1 MGLVEV
7 SMNFLKASVFVAEVA
22 TFAVWAELLPVELS
36 AILGLVL
43 LVEAGLGL
51 GDPVD
56 LGELVMTVSVL
67 ALVTVPAEADFSPVL
82 AHLPLVLLSVKGEN
96 LPVLVEMGVV
106 VLFVAHLALAHGGCG
121 AESWLECGFGRRGVR
136 EGV

>member
-43 LVEAGLGL
+43 LVEAGLSL

-106 VLFVAHLALAHGGCG
+106 VLFVAHLALAHGWCG